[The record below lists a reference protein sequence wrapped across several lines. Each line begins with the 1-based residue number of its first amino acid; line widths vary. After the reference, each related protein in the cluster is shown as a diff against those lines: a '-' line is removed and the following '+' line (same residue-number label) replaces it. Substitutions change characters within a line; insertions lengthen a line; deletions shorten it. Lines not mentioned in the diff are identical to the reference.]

1 MASNFKILVKK
12 NNKNVHLKLRGDF
25 DGTSAD
31 ELLIAL
37 KENAS
42 RGSKIYICTSGLRQ
56 VYPFGQ
62 RLLQKNLYIMN
73 DQSVSLIFK
82 GKHGAKLGR
91 KGVDSYE
98 STYPSIDL
106 SSCRGVNVNDL
117 YDRELCASE

>member
-1 MASNFKILVKK
+1 MASNFKIVVKR

-31 ELLIAL
+31 ELHIVL

-42 RGSKIYICTSGLRQ
+42 RARKIFICTSGLRQ

-73 DQSVSLIFK
+73 DQSVSLVFT
-82 GKHGAKLGR
+82 GKHGAKIGR
-91 KGVDSYE
+91 KRVDSYE
-98 STYPSIDL
+98 SSHP
-106 SSCRGVNVNDL
+106 
-117 YDRELCASE
+117 